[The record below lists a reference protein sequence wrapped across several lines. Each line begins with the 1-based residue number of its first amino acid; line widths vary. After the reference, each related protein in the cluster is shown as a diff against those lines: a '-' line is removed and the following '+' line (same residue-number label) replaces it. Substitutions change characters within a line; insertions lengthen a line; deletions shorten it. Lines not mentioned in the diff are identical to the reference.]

1 MKISLKNGKDER
13 IIYANK
19 NDNLLKILRENNVE
33 VNNNCGA
40 KGKCGKCKVK
50 ILNEEY
56 LKFTKSD
63 EVHLSKDE
71 LDKGIRL
78 SCMINIEDDIEIELI
93 NSKDDIQV
101 LTDLYDNNTSLD
113 IDIKK
118 IYLELETPSLMDQR
132 DDVKRVKDS
141 LNMKD
146 LYIDKKTLGSISNIL
161 EKNNYKVTVTTYN
174 NKLLHIQGNNR
185 EKYKYGIALDLGT
198 TTLALYLLDLN
209 EGRIIS
215 VLSKVNAQRSYGS
228 DVISRINYTMENK
241 NGLEE
246 LNKCVI
252 NQINE
257 MIDEISKINNINK
270 DEIYNIVV
278 VGNTTM
284 IHMLMK
290 IPCKNIALAPFI
302 PSFTEK
308 YECSALD
315 IGINVNGIISLPPS
329 ISAYVGSDIS
339 AGILSSNMSKNDK
352 YSLLLDIGTNGEIAL
367 GNKDRILTCAT
378 AAGPAFEGANIKYGV
393 GGIKGAISSIDLSKD
408 KIYETI
414 NDETPC
420 GICGSA
426 VLDITSELLKYE
438 IIDETGRMIDYDEVE
453 NEYLR
458 KRLNKDK
465 SIKEF
470 IIFQDD
476 DKKISFTQKD
486 IREVQLAKAS
496 IYAGIEVLLNE
507 SNLTYDDI
515 ENVYIGGGFGNFMN
529 VESAVNIGMIPEAFK
544 NKIKSIGNCA
554 GKGAIDFLISEEN
567 KKEIVKIVDKCEYIE
582 LSKSKSFQEFYI
594 DSISFESI

>member
-101 LTDLYDNNTSLD
+101 LTDIYDNNTYLD

-118 IYLELETPSLMDQR
+118 IYLEIETPSLMDQR

-161 EKNNYKVTVTTYN
+161 EKNNYKVTFTTYN

-378 AAGPAFEGANIKYGV
+378 AAGPAFEGTNIKYGV

-414 NDETPC
+414 NDEIPC

-438 IIDETGRMIDYDEVE
+438 IIDETGRMIDYDEVK
-453 NEYLR
+453 NERLR

-465 SIKEF
+465 GIKEF

-476 DKKISFTQKD
+476 NKKISFTQKD

>member
-118 IYLELETPSLMDQR
+118 IYLELEKPSLMDQR

-141 LNMKD
+141 LDMKD

-161 EKNNYKVTVTTYN
+161 EKNNYKVTFTTYN

-198 TTLALYLLDLN
+198 TTMALYLLDLN

-270 DEIYNIVV
+270 NEIYNIVV

-529 VESAVNIGMIPEAFK
+529 VESAVNIGMIPESFK

>member
-290 IPCKNIALAPFI
+290 VPCKNIALAPFI

-308 YECSALD
+308 YECGALD

-529 VESAVNIGMIPEAFK
+529 VESAVNIGMIPESFK

>member
-252 NQINE
+252 SQINE
-257 MIDEISKINNINK
+257 MIDEISKLNNINK

-529 VESAVNIGMIPEAFK
+529 VESAVNIGMIPESFK

>member
-118 IYLELETPSLMDQR
+118 IYLEIETPSLMDQR

-378 AAGPAFEGANIKYGV
+378 AAGPAFEGTNIKYGV

-414 NDETPC
+414 NDEIPC

-438 IIDETGRMIDYDEVE
+438 IIDETGRMIDYDEVK
-453 NEYLR
+453 NESLR

-465 SIKEF
+465 NIKEF

-476 DKKISFTQKD
+476 NKKISFTQKD

>member
-50 ILNEEY
+50 ILNDKY
-56 LKFTKSD
+56 SKFTKSD

-93 NSKDDIQV
+93 NSKYDIQV
-101 LTDLYDNNTSLD
+101 LTDIYDNNTYLD

-118 IYLELETPSLMDQR
+118 IYLEIETPSLMDQR

-270 DEIYNIVV
+270 NEIYNIVV

-290 IPCKNIALAPFI
+290 VPCKNIAIAPFI

-308 YECSALD
+308 YECGALD
-315 IGINVNGIISLPPS
+315 IGININGIISLPPS

-339 AGILSSNMSKNDK
+339 AGILSSNMSKNEK

-438 IIDETGRMIDYDEVE
+438 IIDETGRMIDYDEVK
-453 NEYLR
+453 NESLR

-465 SIKEF
+465 NIKEF

-476 DKKISFTQKD
+476 NKKISFTQKD

-507 SNLTYDDI
+507 NNLTYDDI

>member
-290 IPCKNIALAPFI
+290 VPCKNIAIAPFI

-308 YECSALD
+308 YECGALD

-529 VESAVNIGMIPEAFK
+529 VESAVNIGMIPESFK

>member
-209 EGRIIS
+209 EGRIIY

-252 NQINE
+252 SQINE
-257 MIDEISKINNINK
+257 MIDEISKLNNINK

-529 VESAVNIGMIPEAFK
+529 VESAVNIGMIPESFK

>member
-118 IYLELETPSLMDQR
+118 IYLELEKPSLMDQR

-141 LNMKD
+141 LDMKD

-161 EKNNYKVTVTTYN
+161 EKNNYKVTFTTYN

-209 EGRIIS
+209 EGRIIY

-246 LNKCVI
+246 LNECVI
-252 NQINE
+252 SQINE
-257 MIDEISKINNINK
+257 MIDEISKLNNINK

>member
-93 NSKDDIQV
+93 NSKYDIQV
-101 LTDLYDNNTSLD
+101 LTDIYDNNTYLD

-118 IYLELETPSLMDQR
+118 IYLEIETPSLMDQR

-161 EKNNYKVTVTTYN
+161 EKNNYKVTFTTYN

-378 AAGPAFEGANIKYGV
+378 AAGPAFEGTNIKYGV

-465 SIKEF
+465 SINEF

>member
-118 IYLELETPSLMDQR
+118 IYLELEKPSLMDQR

-141 LNMKD
+141 LDMKD

-161 EKNNYKVTVTTYN
+161 EKNNYKVTFTTYN

-198 TTLALYLLDLN
+198 TTMALYLLDLN

-246 LNKCVI
+246 LSKCVI

-290 IPCKNIALAPFI
+290 VPCKNIAIAPFI

-308 YECSALD
+308 YECGALD
-315 IGINVNGIISLPPS
+315 IGINLNGIISLPPS

-378 AAGPAFEGANIKYGV
+378 AAGPAFEGTNIKYGV

-476 DKKISFTQKD
+476 NKKISFTQKD

-529 VESAVNIGMIPEAFK
+529 VESAVNIGMIPESFK

>member
-246 LNKCVI
+246 LNECVI
-252 NQINE
+252 SQINE
-257 MIDEISKINNINK
+257 MIDEISKLNNINK

-290 IPCKNIALAPFI
+290 VPCKNIAIAPFI

-308 YECSALD
+308 YECGALD

-507 SNLTYDDI
+507 NNLTYDDI

>member
-118 IYLELETPSLMDQR
+118 IYLEIETPSLMDQR

-141 LNMKD
+141 LDMKD

-161 EKNNYKVTVTTYN
+161 EKNNYKVTFTTYN

-270 DEIYNIVV
+270 NEIYNIVV

-378 AAGPAFEGANIKYGV
+378 AAGPAFEGTNIKYGV

-465 SIKEF
+465 SINEF

>member
-101 LTDLYDNNTSLD
+101 LTDIYDNNTYLD

-118 IYLELETPSLMDQR
+118 IYLELEKPSLMDQR

-161 EKNNYKVTVTTYN
+161 EKNNYKVTFTTYN

-198 TTLALYLLDLN
+198 TTMALYLLDLN

-270 DEIYNIVV
+270 NEIYNIVV

-378 AAGPAFEGANIKYGV
+378 AAGPAFEGTNIKYGV

-414 NDETPC
+414 NDEIPC

-438 IIDETGRMIDYDEVE
+438 IIDETGRMIDYDEVK
-453 NEYLR
+453 NERLR

-465 SIKEF
+465 GIKEF

-476 DKKISFTQKD
+476 NKKISFTQKD

>member
-246 LNKCVI
+246 LNECVI
-252 NQINE
+252 SQINE
-257 MIDEISKINNINK
+257 MIDEISKLNNINK

-290 IPCKNIALAPFI
+290 VPCKNIALAPFI

-308 YECSALD
+308 YECGALD

-529 VESAVNIGMIPEAFK
+529 VESAVNIGMIPESFK

>member
-257 MIDEISKINNINK
+257 MIDEISKLNNINK

-529 VESAVNIGMIPEAFK
+529 VESAVNIGMIPESFK

>member
-101 LTDLYDNNTSLD
+101 LTDIYDNNTYLD

-118 IYLELETPSLMDQR
+118 IYLELEKPSLMDQR

-141 LNMKD
+141 LDMKD

-174 NKLLHIQGNNR
+174 NKLLHIQGNDR

-246 LNKCVI
+246 LSKCVI

-290 IPCKNIALAPFI
+290 VPCKNIAIAPFI

-308 YECSALD
+308 YECGALD
-315 IGINVNGIISLPPS
+315 IGININGIISLPPS

-339 AGILSSNMSKNDK
+339 AGILSSNMSKNEK

-414 NDETPC
+414 NDEIPC

-438 IIDETGRMIDYDEVE
+438 IIDETGRMIDYDEVK
-453 NEYLR
+453 NESLR

-465 SIKEF
+465 NIKEF

-476 DKKISFTQKD
+476 NKKISFTQKD

-507 SNLTYDDI
+507 NNLTYDDI